1 MIYIV
6 FMLSLLTVLLLISN
20 LLDIFARH
28 CRLSLMDDVKSALDV
43 RLDGLEYFKMLVT
56 FLYFLQEVL

>member
-1 MIYIV
+1 
-6 FMLSLLTVLLLISN
+6 MLSLLTILLLIPN

-28 CRLSLMDDVKSALDV
+28 CRLSLMDNVKSALNV
-43 RLDGLEYFKMLVT
+43 RLNGLEYLKMLVA